1 MVIYIFIPYFMKTID
16 VRVGKESTE
25 APETKASGSTFLIT
39 SGIILAVVLAVSTFL
54 FLENNNLTRS
64 IETAKTESEQYD
76 TSIAKLKGDKKII
89 AAELVKTN
97 QADMMNKIRAGE
109 VQKYISE
116 LITLSRKYKINLSGF
131 NYSNGK
137 ISTAATA
144 IAETTL
150 ATDDGVKKISTL
162 VRDYRTGSGLIFSL
176 GPVTNVS
183 GYEQKRLFGLD
194 FTVNTDNLK

>member
-1 MVIYIFIPYFMKTID
+1 MVIYIFNTQFMKTID

-25 APETKASGSTFLIT
+25 APEIKASGSTFLIT
-39 SGIILAVVLAVSTFL
+39 SGIILAIVLALSTFL
-54 FLENNNLTRS
+54 FLENNNLSRS
-64 IETAKTESEQYD
+64 IETAKSESERYD
-76 TSIAKLKGDKKII
+76 ESIAKLKSDKKII

-97 QADMMNKIRAGE
+97 QADIMKNIRAGE

-116 LITLSRKYKINLSGF
+116 LIALSRKYKINLSGF

-150 ATDDGVKKISTL
+150 ATDDAVKKISTL
-162 VRDYRTGSGLIFSL
+162 VRDYRTGSGLLFSL
-176 GPVTNVS
+176 SPVTSIS
-183 GYEQKRLFGLD
+183 GYEQKRLFGMD
-194 FTVNTDNLK
+194 FTVNMDNLK

>member
-1 MVIYIFIPYFMKTID
+1 MKTLD
-16 VRVGKESTE
+16 VRVGKEDTE
-25 APETKASGSTFLIT
+25 ALEIKASGSTFLIT
-39 SGIILAVVLAVSTFL
+39 SGIILAVVLALSTFL

-64 IETAKTESEQYD
+64 IETSKSESERYD
-76 TSIAKLKGDKKII
+76 ESIAKLKSDKKII

-97 QADMMNKIRAGE
+97 QVDILKKIRAGE

-131 NYSNGK
+131 SYSNGK

-144 IAETTL
+144 IAETTR
-150 ATDDGVKKISTL
+150 ANDDAVKKISAL

-176 GPVTNVS
+176 SPVTSVS
-183 GYEQKRLFGLD
+183 GYEQKRLFGID

>member
-1 MVIYIFIPYFMKTID
+1 MKTID

-25 APETKASGSTFLIT
+25 APEIKASGSTFLIT
-39 SGIILAVVLAVSTFL
+39 SGIILAIVLALSTFL
-54 FLENNNLTRS
+54 FLENNNLSRS
-64 IETAKTESEQYD
+64 IETAKSESERYD
-76 TSIAKLKGDKKII
+76 ESIAKLKSDKKII

-97 QADMMNKIRAGE
+97 QADIMKNIRAGE

-116 LITLSRKYKINLSGF
+116 LIALSRKYKINLSGF

-150 ATDDGVKKISTL
+150 ATDDAVKKISTL
-162 VRDYRTGSGLIFSL
+162 VRDYRTGSGLLFSL
-176 GPVTNVS
+176 SPVTSIS
-183 GYEQKRLFGLD
+183 GYEQKRLFGMD
-194 FTVNTDNLK
+194 FTVNMDNLK